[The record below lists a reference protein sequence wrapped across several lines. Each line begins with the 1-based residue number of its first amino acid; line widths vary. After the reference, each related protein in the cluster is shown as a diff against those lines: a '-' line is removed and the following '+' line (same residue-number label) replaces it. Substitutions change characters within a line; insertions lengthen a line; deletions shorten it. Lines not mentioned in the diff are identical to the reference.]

1 MTERFAIALD
11 VGGMSIK
18 SAIVSESGKIVDDS
32 VRRTSVNSKGTF
44 EQIINPF
51 LNLFTSAFQL
61 AQDQKLKIA
70 GIGIGMPGPFDYENG
85 ISLIQGV
92 DKYEAIYDVNLKDEF
107 QKELRLPPDF
117 PILFEN
123 DAWAFV
129 RGEAW
134 QGAARRFNR
143 IIGVTLGTGMG
154 SGFLADDEI
163 LEQGPGIPALA
174 WIGGRK
180 YKSGILDD
188 RISSRGIIEAYRNLI
203 RREERDLAVK
213 DIAKRAEAGDKR
225 ALNVFEETGSIMGH
239 YLIWHAQQFQADC
252 VVIGG
257 QIAKAFHFFGPA
269 LQQVFVNENMT
280 TVITQAQNIEN
291 SAMLGASRFLFK
303 RLKNK

>member
-18 SAIVSESGKIVDDS
+18 SAIVSDSGKIVDGS
-32 VRRTSVNSKGTF
+32 VQRTSVNSKGTF

-51 LNLFTSAFQL
+51 LNTFTSAFQI
-61 AQDQKLKIA
+61 AEKQKVKIA

-85 ISLIQGV
+85 ISQIQGV
-92 DKYEAIYDVNLKDEF
+92 DKYEAIYGVNLRDEF
-107 QKELRLPPDF
+107 RNGLGLASDF

-134 QGAARRFNR
+134 QGAARGFNR

-203 RREERDLAVK
+203 RNEEKNLTVK
-213 DIAKRAEAGDKR
+213 DIAERAEDGDKR
-225 ALNVFEETGSIMGH
+225 TLSVFEETGSIMG
-239 YLIWHAQQFQADC
+239 YFLIWHAQQFQADC
-252 VVIGG
+252 VVVGG
-257 QIAKAFHFFGPA
+257 QIAKAFHFFGA
-269 LQQVFVNENMT
+269 TLRQVFANEKMT
-280 TVITQAQNIEN
+280 TVIKLAQNIEN

-303 RLKNK
+303 RLEK

>member
-1 MTERFAIALD
+1 MTERFTIALD

-18 SAIVSESGKIVDDS
+18 SAIVSESGKIVDGS
-32 VRRTSVNSKGTF
+32 IKRIPINSKGSF

-51 LNLFTSAFQL
+51 LNTYTSAFQL
-61 AQDQKLKIA
+61 AEKRKLNIA

-85 ISLIQGV
+85 ISLIRGV
-92 DKYEAIYDVNLKDEF
+92 DKYEAIYDANLRDEF
-107 QKELRLPPDF
+107 RNGLGLASDF

-134 QGAARRFNR
+134 QGAARGFNR

-163 LEQGPGIPALA
+163 LEHGPGIPELA

-203 RREERDLAVK
+203 RREEKNLTVK
-213 DIAKRAEAGDKR
+213 IIAEWAEAGDKR
-225 ALNVFEETGSIMGH
+225 ALNVLEETGSIMG
-239 YLIWHAQQFQADC
+239 YFLIWHVQQFQADC

-257 QIAKAFHFFGPA
+257 QIAKAFHFFGSA
-269 LQQVFVNENMT
+269 LQQVFVNENMS
-280 TVITQAQNIEN
+280 TVIKQAQNIEN

-303 RLKNK
+303 RLAK